1 MMMNMDLV
9 LSQGNWEKLKNK
21 LGKKYQQLVIT
32 DAQHKEGLKNMLQM
46 IDYKLRKL
54 RKTKQEI
61 RGIIAGL

>member
-32 DAQHKEGLKNMLQM
+32 DAQHKEGLQNMLQM

-54 RKTKQEI
+54 LKTRQEI
-61 RGIIAGL
+61 RRIIDGL